1 MGKSK
6 IKSRYKNPKVA
17 LSMQEVDSVANIC
30 GATAL
35 DTRHSV
41 IRTENRSRRKNCSK
55 KMLTIAN
62 CAKIRKG
69 IR

>member
-1 MGKSK
+1 MEKSK

-17 LSMQEVDSVANIC
+17 LSMQEVNNVVKIC

-41 IRTENRSRRKNCSK
+41 IRTESTVAIKSIVAKNANNSK
-55 KMLTIAN
+55 FT
-62 CAKIRKG
+62 KG
-69 IR
+69 IK

>member
-1 MGKSK
+1 MEKSK

-17 LSMQEVDSVANIC
+17 LSMQEVDSVAKIC

-41 IRTENRSRRKNCSK
+41 IRTESAVAIKSIVAKNANNSK
-55 KMLTIAN
+55 FI
-62 CAKIRKG
+62 KG
-69 IR
+69 TK